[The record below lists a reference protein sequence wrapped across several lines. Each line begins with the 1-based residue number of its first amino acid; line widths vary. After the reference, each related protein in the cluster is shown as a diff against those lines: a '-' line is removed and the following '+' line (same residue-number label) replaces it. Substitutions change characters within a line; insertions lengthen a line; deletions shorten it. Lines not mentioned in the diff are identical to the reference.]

1 MGTQGLYAVEI
12 EPTYNCMNP
21 TQLSRELREG
31 QSPDLTNRRWIIGL
45 SLLGTVA
52 GQVVTMYQTGIIK
65 RLPDPPLPYVD
76 SNKVNAS
83 DYAYKR
89 FDTPDAV
96 LMIIT
101 YGLTAW
107 LASAGGKDRAE
118 KQPWLPIALGLKT
131 MADTATNIQLAKEE
145 WAENKAFCAYCQTA
159 SALSIASM
167 ALAVPEMMKAARK
180 LLNR

>member
-1 MGTQGLYAVEI
+1 MS
-12 EPTYNCMNP
+12 PS
-21 TQLSRELREG
+21 QLSRELREG

-45 SLLGTVA
+45 SLLGAAA
-52 GQVVTMYQTGIIK
+52 GQIVTLYQTGIIRK
-65 RLPDPPLPYVD
+65 LPDPPIPYID

-89 FDTPDAV
+89 AQTPDAV

-107 LASAGGKDRAE
+107 LASAGGKNRAE
-118 KQPWLPIALGLKT
+118 QQPWLPVALGAKT
-131 MADTATNIQLAKEE
+131 LADVATNLTLAREE

-159 SALSIASM
+159 SVLSLVSA
-167 ALAVPEMMKAARK
+167 AFAVPEMVKGLRT
-180 LLNR
+180 LFGR